1 MTLFFSLLQPLQF
14 FNDLAGRIGRFI
26 SVIALAMM
34 VFVILLQVFC
44 RYILNNA
51 LPWPDEAARFLMLWL
66 TSLMAPIALRQ
77 SGFVAIDTLHRY
89 FSSHLVSAIALL
101 LSLISLIVLLVAFQ
115 LGWKARRFWI
125 DVFECL
131 IKNTLVFS
139 WLENDKNEPFLYV
152 PVFVYRGDFNDI
164 C

>member
-1 MTLFFSLLQPLQF
+1 MTLFFALLQPFQF

-89 FSSHLVSAIALL
+89 FSSHL
-101 LSLISLIVLLVAFQ
+101 
-115 LGWKARRFWI
+115 
-125 DVFECL
+125 
-131 IKNTLVFS
+131 FS
-139 WLENDKNEPFLYV
+139 
-152 PVFVYRGDFNDI
+152 
-164 C
+164 

>member
-1 MTLFFSLLQPLQF
+1 MTLFFLLLQPFQF

-89 FSSHLVSAIALL
+89 LFKPFSFSNCFIIIINFLNCAFSSFSIRLET
-101 LSLISLIVLLVAFQ
+101 
-115 LGWKARRFWI
+115 RRFWI

-131 IKNTLVFS
+131 IKNTVVFN

-152 PVFVYRGDFNDI
+152 PVFVYRSDFNDI